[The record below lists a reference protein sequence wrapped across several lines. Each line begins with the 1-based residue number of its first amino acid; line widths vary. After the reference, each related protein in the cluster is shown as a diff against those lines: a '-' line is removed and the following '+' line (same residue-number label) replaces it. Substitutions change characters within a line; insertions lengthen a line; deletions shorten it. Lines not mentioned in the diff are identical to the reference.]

1 MRIKFGHRFPFFLA
15 DVNESEKKYFL
26 EELKQQTSLSNIF
39 LPDIEDGA
47 KRETIALKLWAGAT
61 TGAKATRTMY
71 NIPGGQQGYDLEL
84 RKAEFQ
90 KADQLAN
97 MDEILRAILILII
110 NF

>member
-1 MRIKFGHRFPFFLA
+1 MDIDFPFFLA

-61 TGAKATRTMY
+61 TEPRQHVAMY

-97 MDEILRAILILII
+97 MDGLLKSYKCSNR
-110 NF
+110 

>member
-1 MRIKFGHRFPFFLA
+1 M
-15 DVNESEKKYFL
+15 
-26 EELKQQTSLSNIF
+26 
-39 LPDIEDGA
+39 
-47 KRETIALKLWAGAT
+47 KLWAGAT

-97 MDEILRAILILII
+97 MDEILRAGVQVAPIVELIVRNHNVISLKGSAPSSPIRTYIMKSASLTYVTSNDLLI
-110 NF
+110 